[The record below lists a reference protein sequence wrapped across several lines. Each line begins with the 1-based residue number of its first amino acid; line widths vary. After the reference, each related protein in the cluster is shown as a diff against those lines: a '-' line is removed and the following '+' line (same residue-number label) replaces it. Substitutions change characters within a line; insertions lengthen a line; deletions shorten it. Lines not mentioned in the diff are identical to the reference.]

1 VSRRRRLRRAGV
13 SPLIHDSVVS
23 GTLRREPAQYNS
35 APASHRKRRHGK
47 SRGERDEH
55 DEKLAARDRRHRL
68 RVRDGLRHQQ
78 NPKMGAMQAWQRR
91 AERPEDVVS
100 RIKSGHR
107 VFVHGA
113 SATPTTLLDA
123 LARRDDLEDV
133 TLYHLHTA
141 GHSSFT
147 EERHRGRFRSV
158 SLFVGPLL
166 RGPIAEGHADFMPV
180 FLSEIP
186 DLFLSR
192 RIPLDAAI
200 VQLSP
205 PNRHG
210 HCTLGTSVDAAM
222 AAVVSAPLVL
232 AEINDQMPRTLG
244 HSVVPLTRVAAFTH
258 SNRALAEHTPAT
270 PTDVESRIGE
280 LVADLVEDGSCLQM
294 GIGAI
299 PDAVLA
305 RLDGKHDLGVH
316 TEMFSDGL
324 IPLIEGGV
332 VTNARKKV
340 HAGRSVTSF
349 VTGSRR
355 LFDFVDDNQ
364 MVEFH
369 PCDRTNDT
377 ALIAKN
383 DRVVAINSA
392 LEVDLTGQVCADSI
406 GHRIYSGI
414 GGQMDFI
421 RGAARSREGKPII
434 ALPSTAA
441 NGKVSRIVLELKPGA
456 GVVTTRGHVHWIVT
470 EYGAVNLQG
479 KTLRERGEALISIA
493 HPDFRSELRR
503 ELSALRHFS

>member
-1 VSRRRRLRRAGV
+1 MTSWK
-13 SPLIHDSVVS
+13 
-23 GTLRREPAQYNS
+23 E
-35 APASHRKRRHGK
+35 
-47 SRGERDEH
+47 
-55 DEKLAARDRRHRL
+55 
-68 RVRDGLRHQQ
+68 
-78 NPKMGAMQAWQRR
+78 R
-91 AERPEDVVS
+91 AESAEDVVS

-107 VFVHGA
+107 IFVHGA
-113 SATPTTLLDA
+113 SATPTPLLEA
-123 LARRDDLEDV
+123 LCKRTDLEDV
-133 TLYHLHTA
+133 TLYHLHTTGA
-141 GHSSFT
+141 SGFADAC
-147 EERHRGRFRSV
+147 HRGRFRSV
-158 SLFVGPLL
+158 SLFVGPPL
-166 RGPIAEGHADFMPV
+166 RQPIAEGRADFIPV

-192 RIPLDAAI
+192 RIPLDAAM

-222 AAVVSAPLVL
+222 AAVVAAPLVL
-232 AEINDQMPRTLG
+232 AEINEQMPRTLG
-244 HSVVPLTRVAAFTH
+244 HSVVPMKRVAAFAH
-258 SNRALAEHTPAT
+258 GDRALAEHAASP
-270 PTDVESRIGE
+270 PTDIETRIGE
-280 LVADLVEDGSCLQM
+280 LVAELVEDGSCLQM

-299 PDAVLA
+299 PDAALA
-305 RLDGKHDLGVH
+305 RLGDKHDLGVH

-324 IPLIEGGV
+324 IPLIESGV
-332 VTNARKKV
+332 VTNARKKI

-349 VTGSRR
+349 VTGTRR

-392 LEVDLTGQVCADSI
+392 IEIDLTGQVCADSI

-421 RGAARSREGKPII
+421 RGAARSRDGKPII

-441 NGKVSRIVLELKPGA
+441 NGTVSRIALELKPGA
-456 GVVTTRGHVHWIVT
+456 GVVTTRGHVHWVVT

-479 KTLRERGEALISIA
+479 MTLRERGEALIQIA
-493 HPDFRSELRR
+493 HPDFRTELRK
-503 ELSALRHFS
+503 ALAAVRHFPLP